1 MFFPNVLGYQPGNV
15 FAKLPSRFARL
26 RANLRGRHVARARL
40 DEHNR
45 RPADKFR
52 QSGGHR
58 DAAPLKRRRKGQC
71 SQETTGERSST
82 AIARRTAA
90 TKLVM
95 FTEWGTFRMPAPTR
109 PPNAG
114 KGRPRGVP
122 NKMGRT
128 LKEMILGALDDL
140 GGQQWLAAQAQANPN
155 AFLTLLGRVLPHT
168 LATEPGEPPIVLRFS
183 EPDRRL

>member
-1 MFFPNVLGYQPGNV
+1 VAISLSYYVPLMPLCWNIAEADVI
-15 FAKLPSRFARL
+15 RRL
-26 RANLRGRHVARARL
+26 MSAMQA
-40 DEHNR
+40 
-45 RPADKFR
+45 
-52 QSGGHR
+52 
-58 DAAPLKRRRKGQC
+58 
-71 SQETTGERSST
+71 